1 MASPSPEE
9 FSPAG
14 IAEAGSYRIQTYI
27 PAQDCDYSIRNP
39 WSQPLGRIADFLT
52 PFRLPPLYYIEASR
66 GHLVS
71 LVGVARPFHILHETT
86 PFLRLEGLRA
96 LRLVCRARLPASLR
110 VPGSLCSL
118 VDFRGWRGYFHWFL
132 DFLPRV
138 LAAEHHAR
146 CAGTEVKFLVPASL
160 SPWQAASLARLD
172 IPEEA
177 MIRHDPSA
185 GRSNIAAGVIL
196 AASSHRHQHC
206 NGAPFDAISPLTVR
220 DLRRRLRCP
229 AEDSLAPGL
238 PRKVFVSRRG
248 ANSRRIANESEVS
261 AYLESHGFASVQ
273 LEKLSLA
280 EQITLF
286 RHATHVIALHGAG
299 LTNLIHAEQCAVLEL
314 FPSGHGIRPDYYQLA
329 SILDLPYFFQVL
341 PSLNG
346 HHDVAIGLSVL
357 DDFLSLTS

>member
-1 MASPSPEE
+1 MPPPSPTER
-9 FSPAG
+9 
-14 IAEAGSYRIQTYI
+14 IAEAGNVRNRTYTDR
-27 PAQDCDYSIRNP
+27 QDCHYGILNP

-52 PFRLPPLYYIEASR
+52 PFTLPPLYYVEAPQA
-66 GHLVS
+66 HLVS
-71 LVGVARPFHILHETT
+71 LVGVVRPFQILHETT

-96 LRLVCRARLPASLR
+96 LRLACRAHLPASAR
-110 VPGSLCSL
+110 VPGILCSL

-138 LAAEHHAR
+138 LAAEHHSRNTA
-146 CAGTEVKFLVPASL
+146 APVKFLVPASL
-160 SPWQAASLARLD
+160 TSWQAESLARLK
-172 IPEEA
+172 IPDDA
-177 MIRHDPSA
+177 RIAHDPSA
-185 GRSNIAAGVIL
+185 GRSNILAQVLL

-220 DLRRRLRCP
+220 ELRQRLHRSTD
-229 AEDSLAPGL
+229 DSLAREL

-248 ANSRRIANESEVS
+248 ANSRRISNESEVS
-261 AYLESHGFASVQ
+261 AYLESKGFASIQ

-280 EQITLF
+280 EQIVLF

-299 LTNLIHAEQCAVLEL
+299 LTNLIHADRCAVLEL

-329 SILDLPYFFQVL
+329 SIHDLPYFFRAL

-346 HHDVAIGLSVL
+346 NHDVQIAISML
-357 DDFLSLTS
+357 DDFLALTL